1 MQNLLAHKMSECE
14 TERETD
20 REREREWVAASA
32 AGNGVK
38 SVYGRVQLARKQ
50 HHQLDQE

>member
-1 MQNLLAHKMSECE
+1 VRQK
-14 TERETD
+14 ERQI
-20 REREREWVAASA
+20 EREREWVAASA